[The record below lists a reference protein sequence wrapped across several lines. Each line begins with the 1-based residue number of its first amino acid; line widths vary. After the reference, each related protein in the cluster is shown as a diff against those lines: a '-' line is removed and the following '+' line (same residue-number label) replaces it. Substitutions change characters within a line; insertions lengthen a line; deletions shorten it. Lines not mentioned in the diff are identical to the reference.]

1 MTRKDGVPPEL
12 SGFRLRPR
20 PRARDRELQ
29 TPEAVGNAVAL
40 LLADL
45 SRREHLHQNAPLNL
59 PRKDQSTALRA
70 THSAA
75 TATEGGTPRGKAWVT
90 WPRGQ
95 RSAGII
101 PQPNAALYTG
111 RTAPTPFLRFRRK
124 ILHSLKSPAFGNGKP
139 CQPGRFSQPPPRHS
153 VARWVQGRPG
163 GRRRRHPGRWALGPG
178 AGQGAVVWVRGD
190 GRAPRAGC
198 QERGQEKVE
207 VHLRLVPGRIRGSGR
222 SPPGWSTRPHAGQH
236 IGRSVC
242 SFPRRRGRGGLG
254 HGAPTAFV
262 GNFIL
267 PAFLSSKL
275 RLHRRDLMLS
285 RLF

>member
-1 MTRKDGVPPEL
+1 MGNLATRPEVRRNHPPAQRCHGP
-12 SGFRLRPR
+12 SPTPPSKQAGRHRRRFCGF
-20 PRARDRELQ
+20 
-29 TPEAVGNAVAL
+29 VGKSSTHRNRRRSEMANLANRGDSHSHPPDIAL
-40 LLADL
+40 LVGF
-45 SRREHLHQNAPLNL
+45 
-59 PRKDQSTALRA
+59 KDD
-70 THSAA
+70 
-75 TATEGGTPRGKAWVT
+75 
-90 WPRGQ
+90 
-95 RSAGII
+95 
-101 PQPNAALYTG
+101 
-111 RTAPTPFLRFRRK
+111 
-124 ILHSLKSPAFGNGKP
+124 
-139 CQPGRFSQPPPRHS
+139 
-153 VARWVQGRPG
+153 QG
-163 GRRRRHPGRWALGPG
+163 
-178 AGQGAVVWVRGD
+178 GD

-207 VHLRLVPGRIRGSGR
+207 VHLRLVHGRIRGSGR
-222 SPPGWSTRPHAGQH
+222 SPPGWSTRPYAGQH